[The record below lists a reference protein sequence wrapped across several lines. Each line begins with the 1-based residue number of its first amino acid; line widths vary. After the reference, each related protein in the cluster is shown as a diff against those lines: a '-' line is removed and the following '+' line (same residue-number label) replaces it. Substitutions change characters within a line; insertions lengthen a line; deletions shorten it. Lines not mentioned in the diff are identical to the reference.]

1 METCVPPSCASEAAP
16 RHRLGAWRIP
26 PAWIVVL
33 SGIVVAMHVGK
44 LPPAIPVLQQALGV
58 SLVQAGFLLSAVQLA
73 GMALGVVAGMAA
85 DRMGLRR
92 SLLTGQAILA
102 AASLAGMAVT
112 HPTGLLLLRALE
124 GVGFLLAALASPSLI
139 RQLVHPLQLPLYL
152 GLWSTYMGT
161 GIALAL
167 LGGPLALQWL
177 GWQGWWGLL
186 GLLSCA
192 VAIGLLYAIPSDHV
206 RASAALAPM
215 AASPSP
221 ATPPASWWAPLA
233 LTLRHRGPWQVA
245 LLFALYSSQWLA
257 VIGFLPAIYAQAGL
271 GSAQAGALT
280 ALASWINVV
289 GNISSGRLLQQGW
302 CARHLLWV
310 GYGSMGLGT
319 VLIFGIWT
327 EGLPMLRYLAVLV
340 FSAVG
345 GVIPAV
351 LFSLAV
357 RVAPN
362 ERTVSTTVGW
372 MQQCSSAGQ
381 FLGAPLVAWVASQV
395 GGWHWTWA
403 LTGGASCLG
412 LWLARR
418 VRFQPAH
425 QA

>member
-139 RQLVHPLQLPLYL
+139 RQLVRPLQLPLYL

-192 VAIGLLYAIPSDHV
+192 VAIWLLYAIPSDHV

-381 FLGAPLVAWVASQV
+381 FLGAPWWP
-395 GGWHWTWA
+395 GWPARWA
-403 LTGGASCLG
+403 AGTGPG
-412 LWLARR
+412 R
-418 VRFQPAH
+418 
-425 QA
+425 

>member
-1 METCVPPSCASEAAP
+1 M
-16 RHRLGAWRIP
+16 RLP

-33 SGIVVAMHVGK
+33 SGVVIAMHVGK
-44 LPPAIPVLQQALGV
+44 MPPAIPVLQQALGV
-58 SLVQAGFLLSAVQLA
+58 TLVQAGFLLSAVQLA
-73 GMALGVVAGMAA
+73 GMCLGVLAGMSA
-85 DRMGLRR
+85 DRLGLRR

-102 AASLAGMAVT
+102 TASLCGMVVSS
-112 HPTGLLLLRALE
+112 PSGLLLLRALE
-124 GVGFLLAALASPSLI
+124 GLGFLLAALPAPSLI
-139 RQLVHPLQLPLYL
+139 RQLVRPSQLPLYL

-167 LGGPLALQWL
+167 LAGPLAMQAL

-186 GLLSCA
+186 GLLSAAMALCI
-192 VAIGLLYAIPSDHV
+192 VWVIPSDQA
-206 RASAALAPM
+206 RASTA
-215 AASPSP
+215 AASAP
-221 ATPPASWWAPLA
+221 PPAADPPAAWWAPLA

-271 GSAQAGALT
+271 GASQAGALT

-289 GNISSGRLLQQGW
+289 GNIAAGRLLQQGW
-302 CARHLLWV
+302 CARYLLWI
-310 GYGSMGLGT
+310 GYSSMGLGA
-319 VLIFGIWT
+319 VLVFGPWT
-327 EGLPMLRYLAVLV
+327 QELPMLRYLAVLG

-345 GVIPAV
+345 GLIPGV

-357 RVAPN
+357 RVAPS
-362 ERTVSTTVGW
+362 ERTVSSTVGW

-381 FLGAPLVAWVASQV
+381 FFGPPLIAWIAGNV

-403 LTGGASCLG
+403 LTGSAACLG

-418 VRFQPAH
+418 VRFQA
-425 QA
+425 A

>member
-192 VAIGLLYAIPSDHV
+192 VAIWLLYAIPSDHV

-271 GSAQAGALT
+271 GGAQAGALT

-403 LTGGASCLG
+403 LTGAASCLG

-418 VRFQPAH
+418 VRFQPVH

>member
-1 METCVPPSCASEAAP
+1 M
-16 RHRLGAWRIP
+16 RLP

-33 SGIVVAMHVGK
+33 SGVVIAMHVGK
-44 LPPAIPVLQQALGV
+44 MPPAIPVLQQALGV
-58 SLVQAGFLLSAVQLA
+58 TLVQAGFLLSAVQLA
-73 GMALGVVAGMAA
+73 GMCLGVLAGMSA
-85 DRMGLRR
+85 DRLGLRR

-102 AASLAGMAVT
+102 TASLCGMVVSS
-112 HPTGLLLLRALE
+112 PSGLLLLRALE
-124 GVGFLLAALASPSLI
+124 GLGFLLAALPAPSLI
-139 RQLVHPLQLPLYL
+139 RQLVRPSQLPLYL

-167 LGGPLALQWL
+167 LAGPLAMQAL

-186 GLLSCA
+186 GLLSAAMALCI
-192 VAIGLLYAIPSDHV
+192 VWVIPSDQT
-206 RASAALAPM
+206 RASTT
-215 AASPSP
+215 AASAP
-221 ATPPASWWAPLA
+221 PPAADPPAAWWAPLA

-271 GSAQAGALT
+271 GASQAGALT

-289 GNISSGRLLQQGW
+289 GNIAAGRLLQQGW
-302 CARHLLWV
+302 CARYLLWI
-310 GYGSMGLGT
+310 GYSSMGLGA
-319 VLIFGIWT
+319 VLVFGAWT
-327 EGLPMLRYLAVLV
+327 QELPMLRYLAVLG

-345 GVIPAV
+345 GLIPGV

-357 RVAPN
+357 RVAPS
-362 ERTVSTTVGW
+362 ERTVSSTVGW

-381 FLGAPLVAWVASQV
+381 FFGPPLIAWIAGNV

-403 LTGGASCLG
+403 LTGSAACLG

-418 VRFQPAH
+418 VRFQA
-425 QA
+425 A

>member
-1 METCVPPSCASEAAP
+1 M
-16 RHRLGAWRIP
+16 RLP

-33 SGIVVAMHVGK
+33 SGVVIAMHVGK
-44 LPPAIPVLQQALGV
+44 MPPAIPVLQQALGV
-58 SLVQAGFLLSAVQLA
+58 TLVQAGFLLSAVQLA
-73 GMALGVVAGMAA
+73 GMCLGVLAGMSA
-85 DRMGLRR
+85 DRLGLRR

-102 AASLAGMAVT
+102 TASLCGMVVSS
-112 HPTGLLLLRALE
+112 PSGLLLLRALE
-124 GVGFLLAALASPSLI
+124 GLGFLLAALPAPSLI
-139 RQLVHPLQLPLYL
+139 RQLVRPSQLPLYL

-167 LGGPLALQWL
+167 LAGPLAMQAL

-186 GLLSCA
+186 GLLSAAMALCI
-192 VAIGLLYAIPSDHV
+192 VWVIPSDQA
-206 RASAALAPM
+206 RASTA
-215 AASPSP
+215 AAS
-221 ATPPASWWAPLA
+221 APPAAADPPAAWWAPLA

-271 GSAQAGALT
+271 GASQAGALT

-289 GNISSGRLLQQGW
+289 GNIAAGRLLQQGW
-302 CARHLLWV
+302 CARYLLWI
-310 GYGSMGLGT
+310 GYSSMGLGA
-319 VLIFGIWT
+319 VLVFGPWT
-327 EGLPMLRYLAVLV
+327 QELPMLRYLAVLG

-345 GVIPAV
+345 GLIPGV

-357 RVAPN
+357 RVAPS
-362 ERTVSTTVGW
+362 ERTVSSTVGW

-381 FLGAPLVAWVASQV
+381 FFGPPLIAWIAGNV

-403 LTGGASCLG
+403 LTGSAACLG

-418 VRFQPAH
+418 VRFQA
-425 QA
+425 A

>member
-1 METCVPPSCASEAAP
+1 MPPSSISAALP
-16 RHRLGAWRIP
+16 QRRLGAVRLP
-26 PAWIVVL
+26 PAWIVVF
-33 SGIVVAMHVGK
+33 SGIVLAMHVGK
-44 LPPAIPVLQQALGV
+44 MPPAIPVLQQALGV

-73 GMALGVVAGMAA
+73 GMALGVLAGMTA
-85 DRMGLRR
+85 DRVGLRR
-92 SLLTGQAILA
+92 SLLIGQAILA
-102 AASLAGMAVT
+102 CASLMGMVVT
-112 HPTGLLLLRALE
+112 HPAGLLLLRALE
-124 GVGFLLAALASPSLI
+124 GLGFLLAALPAPSLI
-139 RQLVHPLQLPLYL
+139 RQLVRPSQLPLYL

-167 LGGPLALQWL
+167 LAGPLAMHWL
-177 GWQGWWGLL
+177 GWQGWWALL

-192 VAIGLLYAIPSDHV
+192 VALWVLYAIPSDSA
-206 RASAALAPM
+206 RSRTSPTASAAT
-215 AASPSP
+215 SPH
-221 ATPPASWWAPLA
+221 TSWWAPLA

-271 GSAQAGALT
+271 GATQAGALT

-289 GNISSGRLLQQGW
+289 GNITAGRLLQQGW

-310 GYGSMGLGT
+310 GYGSMGLGAAL
-319 VLIFGIWT
+319 VFGLWT
-327 EGLPMLRYLAVLV
+327 DGHPLLRYLAVLL

-345 GVIPAV
+345 GMIPTV

-357 RVAPN
+357 RVAPS

-381 FLGAPLVAWVASQV
+381 FLGPPLVAWVASQV

-403 LTGGASCLG
+403 LTGSAACLG

-418 VRFQPAH
+418 VRFQA
-425 QA
+425 A